1 MAGKIL
7 RADIEWRKE
16 QQFHGSSGGR
26 AVELDGDARA
36 GLSPMELL
44 LFSLAGCMGIDV
56 VHILEKMRTRPESV
70 KAFVEG
76 TRAESEPRR
85 FVRIKLKFE
94 IRGTNVQ
101 DADIEKAIRLSLEKY
116 CSVYHTL
123 RNDLEIETS
132 YSRAS

>member
-7 RADIEWRKE
+7 SAEIEWRKE
-16 QQFHGSSGGR
+16 QQFHGISGER
-26 AVELDGDARA
+26 AVELDGKALA

-56 VHILEKMRTRPESV
+56 VHILGKMRTPPESI
-70 KAFVEG
+70 KAYVEG

-85 FVRIKLKFE
+85 FVRITLKFE
-94 IRGTNVQ
+94 IRGTNVKGG
-101 DADIEKAIRLSLEKY
+101 DIERAIRLSREKY

-123 RNDLEIETS
+123 RNDIEIETS
-132 YSRAS
+132 YSLAS